1 MITGCC
7 AGSGRRL
14 SGVGCFAGSRLTSL
28 GCAGL
33 NALGHE
39 EVAGFGDV
47 CEFGRGAY
55 VGFEF
60 SLRGATP
67 LEMGLA
73 QVKFGHGRCQ
83 TKVSTATG
91 SLHRGPGG
99 KGKGE
104 EGRDENNKPHLL
116 RTSPICVQGV
126 GGLWVVAIT
135 RGERHATLVRDGA
148 TSSKRV
154 PSPNPF
160 HPARSRLLQNR
171 ALESLSYGTMCL
183 KAAETQ
189 PRSKLVIDAVK
200 C

>member
-135 RGERHATLVRDGA
+135 RGERQCDSCPGWGH
-148 TSSKRV
+148 
-154 PSPNPF
+154 
-160 HPARSRLLQNR
+160 LLQTCAKPKSFSPC
-171 ALESLSYGTMCL
+171 ALATP
-183 KAAETQ
+183 AE
-189 PRSKLVIDAVK
+189 PRP
-200 C
+200 